1 MAAQS
6 PSVGHRARTSVHLT
20 HFPLAGTGG
29 EGRGGGG
36 GGLGSSLKMKKRKEK
51 HKQCLPWTDGGGC
64 EGKKA
69 KRLYRRQKHFLKQ
82 LLNVVIIFIVCKCFH
97 HNATLQKSAGFL
109 LIYLF

>member
-36 GGLGSSLKMKKRKEK
+36 GGGLGSSLKMKKEK
-51 HKQCLPWTDGGGC
+51 KSSVCPGLTGEDV
-64 EGKKA
+64 KA
-69 KRLYRRQKHFLKQ
+69 KRQKGCIADK
-82 LLNVVIIFIVCKCFH
+82 NIF
-97 HNATLQKSAGFL
+97 
-109 LIYLF
+109 